1 MSRNKSAITAR
12 SRAGTLFAMFAASA
26 VLAQE
31 SGDERWATVKSWV
44 GTLVVSETASGT
56 VPSLNGSVTYTI
68 DRHLNYPFTL
78 ESPGFPIGWWN
89 CTTESSVATI
99 NDVFVAHDDRT
110 GCDDTTRLVASGH
123 LEPPPPQPNAPEG
136 WPPCIGGGF
145 QLQVIPFGALGVFT
159 SWGFANNV
167 KGQTLEHKH
176 FQRDCSS
183 LDTAFD
189 TTFSF
194 LPGDG
199 SALCAGVGCLDVPS
213 TGFKIEHRRSYDL
226 LTSTYGAGQ
235 VNVHYDVHLDLVGCG
250 EELDVVVNVIDYDE
264 WRPMGGKTEDE
275 EGNQVVIEAR
285 LQGKGGCPTGIKASR
300 FIFEL

>member
-1 MSRNKSAITAR
+1 MSWKESAITAR
-12 SRAGTLFAMFAASA
+12 SRAGTLLTMFAASA

-31 SGDERWATVKSWV
+31 TGDERWATVKSWV
-44 GTLVVSETASGT
+44 GTFVVSETASGT

-78 ESPGFPIGWWN
+78 EAPGFPIGWFN
-89 CTTESSVATI
+89 CTTDSSQATI

-110 GCDDTTRLVASGH
+110 GCEDTTRQVASGH
-123 LEPPPPQPNAPEG
+123 LEPPLPVPNAPEG

-145 QLQVIPFGALGVFT
+145 QLQVIPFGDSGVYT

-167 KGQTLEHKH
+167 KGQRLESLH
-176 FQRDCSS
+176 FERDCSS
-183 LDTAFD
+183 QDFTTD

-213 TGFKIEHRRSYDL
+213 TGFKIEQRWSYDL
-226 LTSTYGAGQ
+226 LTSDSRCGPGQCALRRPPRPRRLRRGARCRRERHRLTTRGAPW
-235 VNVHYDVHLDLVGCG
+235 G
-250 EELDVVVNVIDYDE
+250 
-264 WRPMGGKTEDE
+264 
-275 EGNQVVIEAR
+275 AR
-285 LQGKGGCPTGIKASR
+285 RRTRKGIRS
-300 FIFEL
+300 